1 MMNIKKL
8 ALITAMTVGMSN
20 AVVAKEVI
28 VGGAISSF
36 ADKWLTYVIDSM
48 KAVDDSNDD
57 MKIIFADANNDSAKM
72 IANVENFIEQG
83 VDVVVL
89 HPIDRITVK
98 SIAKKLKK
106 AGIPLVI
113 VNRRPL
119 EKDMKY
125 VASYVGSKEI
135 EAGRLQGEFVA
146 KTLDGKEG
154 RVGILLGP
162 LGLDAQIN
170 RTNGNKEVF
179 NKHDNIKTVVEQ
191 EGKWERDRG
200 LQITEDWL
208 QSDNKVN
215 VITANNDE
223 MAIGA
228 LLAAQKAGIKDEDL
242 IIVGIDATP
251 DALEF
256 LGKGLDATVFQDAK
270 GQGKVSVETAY
281 KIAKGEK
288 VEHDINIPFQL
299 VTPKNKADFLPKKDK

>member
-1 MMNIKKL
+1 MNIKKL
-8 ALITAMTVGMSN
+8 ALITAMTVGMSGT
-20 AVVAKEVI
+20 AMAKEVV

-48 KAVDDSNDD
+48 KAVDESNDD

-119 EKDMKY
+119 EKDMEY
-125 VASYVGSKEI
+125 VASYIGSKEI

-146 KTLDGKEG
+146 KALDGKEG

-170 RTNGNKEVF
+170 RTGGNKEIF
-179 NKHDNIKTVVEQ
+179 DKHDNITAVVEQ

-256 LGKGLDATVFQDAK
+256 LGKGLDATVYQDAK

-299 VTPKNKADFLPKKDK
+299 VTPENKADFLPKKDK